1 MKQVS
6 GLIFQ
11 LISIFLLIG
20 CVVLSFKDFPFAL
33 VSFVGYGIVL
43 TAVGVVFGVW
53 FNPDKSQGKAR
64 DKFITSIIGVLL
76 LFFGNWV
83 IDKGGLYSISLGEL
97 TLPLTTLGWISGI
110 CSGIMGTHRDD
121 FKA

>member
-6 GLIFQ
+6 GLIFP

-20 CVVLSFKDFPFAL
+20 CIVLSFKDFPFAL
-33 VSFVGYGIVL
+33 VSFVGYGIFL
-43 TAVGVVFGVW
+43 TAVGVIFGVW
-53 FNPDKSQGKAR
+53 FNPDKNQDKAMT
-64 DKFITSIIGVLL
+64 KFFTTIIGVIL

-83 IDKGGLYSISLGEL
+83 IDKGGLYSVSLGEL

-110 CSGIMGTHRDD
+110 CAGIMGTHKDD

>member
-6 GLIFQ
+6 GVIFQ

-20 CVVLSFKDFPFAL
+20 CIVLSFKDFPFAL

-43 TAVGVVFGVW
+43 TAIGVVFGVW
-53 FNPDKSQGKAR
+53 FNPDNSQSKGTN
-64 DKFITSIIGVLL
+64 KFFTTIIGVLL

-83 IDKGGLYSISLGEL
+83 IDKGGLYSVSLGEL

-110 CSGIMGTHRDD
+110 CAGLMGTHRDD